1 MEGNLS
7 KARTTLYVNPALSS
21 DGSTSVPSPPIL
33 TADGASSD
41 PNTTTAKFGH
51 SRVPSDNLIQS
62 DTNSSPPG
70 AFPQRSASALG
81 AAGGYRQPLT
91 SSKSVDALKL
101 NHGRTSHRTSYRTS
115 PPGRE
120 NNLEPLSEDEMSHE
134 HQMRGSGRLDDFL
147 SPTFG
152 YNPDTPGS
160 RPGSAT
166 QMRELKEQVHGLK
179 GRISSLREQAKAD
192 SMKRRSLQNI
202 HTGTPFTNAEIDQ
215 WSPDTQPETQSTGE
229 HDGLEG
235 NVEHMPQDGSHPDP
249 TRDDDETSMSEY
261 ELASEGL
268 RPAPISGAADEIGQC
283 EAQEPEPADQE
294 DDMGT
299 EDGNDSFNDEFESGL
314 EYDDGASESGESLYH
329 DAYQT
334 PVSHEDREDAFDYE
348 HFFLHSA
355 MGTISREHL
364 ERRGSYSSE
373 DSVETTR
380 GPIITPEKGGNRYH
394 SRNASTDTSSTE
406 DTFATA
412 REEEEKRRS
421 QASVSIYEDPSE
433 EMTKREPDAESDP
446 TPYASFASPSYEEY
460 VKGIRARRRHNS
472 VIYRPTSVQATAL
485 HRPSVSSFESTG
497 TNRSF
502 PLVNSKV
509 RMNGGVLTPQ
519 GSPDQELRNVTD
531 ALMNGAAAAC
541 GKEGAEPGGTTAI
554 QALSRDD
561 QILVQRLVAG
571 LGRCVLGL
579 SETGQ
584 ASAEGRMYRRRLY
597 EAKKLL
603 EGLGPT
609 PTVE

>member
-21 DGSTSVPSPPIL
+21 NGSTSVPSPPMP
-33 TADGASSD
+33 TPDGASSD
-41 PNTTTAKFGH
+41 PNTSSTKFGH
-51 SRVPSDNLIQS
+51 SRVPSDNLIQT
-62 DTNSSPPG
+62 DTNSSPLA

-81 AAGGYRQPLT
+81 AAGGYRQPLS
-91 SSKSVDALKL
+91 SSKSVDALKR
-101 NHGRTSHRTSYRTS
+101 NHDRGSYRTCRTS
-115 PPGRE
+115 LPGRE
-120 NNLEPLSEDEMSHE
+120 NGLEALSEDEMSHE
-134 HQMRGSGRLDDFL
+134 HQARGSGQLVDFL

-152 YNPDTPGS
+152 YNPDAPGS

-192 SMKRRSLQNI
+192 SLKRRSLQNL

-215 WSPDTQPETQSTGE
+215 WSPDSQPETPPSGE
-229 HDGLEG
+229 HDKLEAG
-235 NVEHMPQDGSHPDP
+235 VEHIPQDESHPSP
-249 TRDDDETSMSEY
+249 IQDDDETSISEY

-268 RPAPISGAADEIGQC
+268 RPPPVIIAADEIAQN
-283 EAQEPEPADQE
+283 EAQAHEPADNDDDD
-294 DDMGT
+294 DDMAT
-299 EDGNDSFNDEFESGL
+299 EDGNDSFNDEFESGI

-355 MGTISREHL
+355 MGTLSQEHL
-364 ERRGSYSSE
+364 GRRGSYSSE

-380 GPIITPEKGGNRYH
+380 GPVITPGKERNRYH

-421 QASVSIYEDPSE
+421 QASISVYEVPSE
-433 EMTKREPDAESDP
+433 EVTKREPDAESDP
-446 TPYASFASPSYEEY
+446 TPYASFTSPSYDEY

-472 VIYRPTSVQATAL
+472 VIYRPTSVRATSL

-502 PLVNSKV
+502 PLVNSKT

-519 GSPDQELRNVTD
+519 GSPDEELRHVAD
-531 ALMNGAAAAC
+531 ALMSGAAAAC
-541 GKEGAEPGGTTAI
+541 GKDGAERGGTTVI
-554 QALSRDD
+554 QALNRDD

-579 SETGQ
+579 SEAGQ
-584 ASAEGRMYRRRLY
+584 ASSEGRMYRRRLY

-609 PTVE
+609 GV

>member
-1 MEGNLS
+1 M
-7 KARTTLYVNPALSS
+7 
-21 DGSTSVPSPPIL
+21 
-33 TADGASSD
+33 
-41 PNTTTAKFGH
+41 
-51 SRVPSDNLIQS
+51 PSDNLIQA
-62 DTNSSPPG
+62 DINSSPPG
-70 AFPQRSASALG
+70 GFPQRSASALG

-115 PPGRE
+115 LPGQE
-120 NNLEPLSEDEMSHE
+120 NGLEPLSEDEMTHE
-134 HQMRGSGRLDDFL
+134 HQVRGSGQLDDFL

-152 YNPDTPGS
+152 YNPDAPGS

-179 GRISSLREQAKAD
+179 GRISSLRQQAKAD
-192 SMKRRSLQNI
+192 SLKRRSLQNL

-215 WSPDTQPETQSTGE
+215 WSPDTQPETPSTGE
-229 HDGLEG
+229 SDGLEG
-235 NVEHMPQDGSHPDP
+235 GVERTPQDGGHPDP
-249 TRDDDETSMSEY
+249 IRDDDETSMSEY
-261 ELASEGL
+261 ELASEGFSEGL
-268 RPAPISGAADEIGQC
+268 RPPPISGAADDIGQD
-283 EAQEPEPADQE
+283 ETQAHKPDGEE

-299 EDGNDSFNDEFESGL
+299 EDGNDSFNDEFESGMN
-314 EYDDGASESGESLYH
+314 YDDDASESGESMYH

-355 MGTISREHL
+355 MGTISQEHL
-364 ERRGSYSSE
+364 GRRGSYSSE

-394 SRNASTDTSSTE
+394 SRNASTDTSSSE

-421 QASVSIYEDPSE
+421 QASVSVYEAASE
-433 EMTKREPDAESDP
+433 EMAKREPDAESDS
-446 TPYASFASPSYEEY
+446 TPYASFTSPGYEEY

-502 PLVNSKV
+502 PLVSSKA

-519 GSPDQELRNVTD
+519 GSPDQELRNVAD
-531 ALMNGAAAAC
+531 ALMGGAAAVCA
-541 GKEGAEPGGTTAI
+541 KEGAERGGATAM
-554 QALSRDD
+554 QALGRDD

-584 ASAEGRMYRRRLY
+584 ASAEGRMYRRRLH

-609 PTVE
+609 AE